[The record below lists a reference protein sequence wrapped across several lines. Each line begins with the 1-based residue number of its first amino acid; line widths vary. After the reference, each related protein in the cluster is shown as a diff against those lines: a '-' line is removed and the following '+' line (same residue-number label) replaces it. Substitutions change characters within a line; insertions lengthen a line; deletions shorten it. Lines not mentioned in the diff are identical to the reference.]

1 MLTTVEGF
9 FDGESVKLSEPVADK
24 KNQRVIVTFVDDSVQ
39 ASKPKESLT
48 ELFKAIVD
56 GKYDGKKSNKIDAD
70 KFIREFHEYI
80 NSGQC
85 EADKK
90 AAKLGL
96 LDDPVLTALATD
108 KFVSTDP
115 IDFDVDAYI
124 RESRGYT
131 NFGLDAVMNMRLKRP
146 NSDADATKK
155 SDAIDE
161 EKDPVIEALAA
172 GKFSS
177 KDRTNFDVDA
187 YIRES
192 RGYTNFGLDAVM
204 NMRLKRPDSNANE
217 QTEELSVNAGA

>member
-24 KNQRVIVTFVDDSVQ
+24 KNQRVIVTFVDDSAQV
-39 ASKPKESLT
+39 SKPKESLP
-48 ELFKAIVD
+48 ELFKAIAA
-56 GKYDGKKSNKIDAD
+56 GKYDGKKSNVDAEE
-70 KFIREFHEYI
+70 FIREFHEYI

-108 KFVSTDP
+108 KFVSKDTT
-115 IDFDVDAYI
+115 DFDVDAYI

-131 NFGLDAVMNMRLKRP
+131 NFGLDAVMNMRLKH
-146 NSDADATKK
+146 
-155 SDAIDE
+155 
-161 EKDPVIEALAA
+161 
-172 GKFSS
+172 
-177 KDRTNFDVDA
+177 
-187 YIRES
+187 
-192 RGYTNFGLDAVM
+192 
-204 NMRLKRPDSNANE
+204 PDSDANE